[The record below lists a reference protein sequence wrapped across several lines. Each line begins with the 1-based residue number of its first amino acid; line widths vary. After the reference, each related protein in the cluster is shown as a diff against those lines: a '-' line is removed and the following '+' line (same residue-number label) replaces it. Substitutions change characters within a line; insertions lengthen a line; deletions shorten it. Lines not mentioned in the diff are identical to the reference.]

1 MKMVDAVH
9 FAATPGQIAYEAWS
23 YEFQD
28 APFDSWHELSGTT
41 QEAWEEIAEASRTQA
56 VILPEN
62 GFEISFRTRSG
73 TTTFAW
79 CGAADASFKDEMIS
93 RLFSF
98 MSGGK

>member
-1 MKMVDAVH
+1 MVDAVH
-9 FAATPGQIAYEAWS
+9 FAATPGKIAYEAWS

-56 VILPEN
+56 VI
-62 GFEISFRTRSG
+62 I
-73 TTTFAW
+73 
-79 CGAADASFKDEMIS
+79 
-93 RLFSF
+93 F